1 MNSEFK
7 IVLEGDYNQITE
19 IKLSDFPRIP
29 VKGERIIL
37 NYFERDG
44 EKPKSRQEFDEKGPK
59 FIFSVYKELP
69 AGFEAYKLVDADFCE
84 FEVKG
89 KGSSRLTF
97 DFSSNEIVVYVKC
110 IGGGNDAEYYHP
122 FA

>member
-1 MNSEFK
+1 MNREFK

-19 IKLSDFPRIP
+19 MKLSDFPRIP

-37 NYFERDG
+37 NYFKRDG
-44 EKPKSRQEFDEKGPK
+44 EKPKSLQEFDEKGPK
-59 FIFSVYKELP
+59 FIFSSQKELP

-84 FEVKG
+84 FEVMG

-97 DFSSNEIVVYVKC
+97 DFSSNEIIIDVKC